1 MPRYFTYQTALIAL
15 LIAFVC
21 VPIPTGFGTKEITA
35 TPGLY
40 HVLGCAYPRKID
52 AFDPY
57 FASHSISIEPRR
69 PLTHVVAVQD
79 VDKEGRRRPNH
90 TQEQQRNGVGA
101 YSSGPNVIYETE
113 HPVYPVLESI
123 GREITQ
129 KVKPKAVVVISA
141 HWQSSANVVEVNTS
155 EHTDMIYDFY
165 GFPSHYYEVQWPH
178 VGSPALAKQILGLL
192 SEAGIKAKGVARGPD
207 HGVWAGF
214 MVAFNPKTNPLA
226 VPVVQV
232 SLFDSEDA
240 DQHYKLGQ
248 ALSVLRDEGVQIICT
263 GMSVHN
269 LRDFRRLHMMGDKTY
284 NMPYTVAFDDALKTA
299 AETAPE
305 ERQKA
310 MKALLQTSD
319 ARKAH
324 PTFDHI
330 LPIHVA
336 AGAAGND
343 SGAQTWTMPEGCLA
357 WGQFRFGKVGA

>member
-1 MPRYFTYQTALIAL
+1 MPRYFTYHSALIVL
-15 LIAFVC
+15 LIAIVC

-40 HVLGCAYPRKID
+40 RVLGYAYPSD
-52 AFDPY
+52 TDDFEPY
-57 FASHSISIEPRR
+57 LASHTISIEPRR
-69 PLTHVVAVQD
+69 PLTHVVAIQD
-79 VDKEGRRRPNH
+79 VDKDPGHWADGSRK
-90 TQEQQRNGVGA
+90 QQHNGGEA
-101 YSSGPNVIYETE
+101 YSGGPNVLFETQ
-113 HPVYPVLESI
+113 HPVYPVLESV
-123 GREITQ
+123 GRDITQ
-129 KVKPKAVVVISA
+129 KVKPKAVIVISA
-141 HWQSSANVVEVNTS
+141 HWQSSPSVVEVNTA

-178 VGSPALAKQILGLL
+178 VGSPTLAKQILGLF
-192 SEAGIKAKGVARGPD
+192 SEAGIKAKGVTRGPD

-214 MVAFNPKTNPLA
+214 MVAFNPKKNPLT

-240 DQHYKLGQ
+240 DQHYRLGQ

-269 LRDFRRLHMMGDKTY
+269 LRDYRRLHMMGDKSY

-299 AETAPE
+299 VETPPE

-336 AGAAGND
+336 AGAAGID
-343 SGAQTWTMPEGCLA
+343 AGKQTWTMPEGCMA
-357 WGQFRFGKVGA
+357 WGQFRFGEVGA